1 MPTYFSLLNWT
12 DQGIKNVKDSP
23 KRLDAVKKSIK
34 ELGGDLKVF
43 YMLQGENDLM
53 WIVDMPNDE
62 ALAKLLLRIG
72 SAGNVRTTTMRAYPE
87 EEYRKIIGGLP

>member
-62 ALAKLLLRIG
+62 ALAKLLLKIG
-72 SAGNVRTTTMRAYPE
+72 SAGNIRTTTMRAYPE

>member
-1 MPTYFSLLNWT
+1 MPLYMSLLNWT

-23 KRLDAVKKSIK
+23 KRLDAVKKWIK
-34 ELGGDLKVF
+34 ELGGDLKSF
-43 YMLQGENDLM
+43 YMLQGQHDLM
-53 WIVDMPNDE
+53 WIVEMPNDE
-62 ALAKLLLRIG
+62 ALGKLLLKIG

>member
-1 MPTYFSLLNWT
+1 MPTYFSLVNWT

-53 WIVDMPNDE
+53 WIVEMPNDE

-72 SAGNVRTTTMRAYPE
+72 AAGNVRTTTMRAYPE
-87 EEYRKIIGGLP
+87 DEYRKIIGGLP